1 MYVRNRKWANLA
13 CLNYECI
20 KFVRS
25 YYGRT
30 MAAAICMDHR
40 GECSC
45 TFSSGTGVLGLM
57 RAYQSHGYGR
67 TKYWTAKEEKSFRH
81 SVNC

>member
-1 MYVRNRKWANLA
+1 MYVWNRQWANLA

-30 MAAAICMDHR
+30 MAAVATM
-40 GECSC
+40 
-45 TFSSGTGVLGLM
+45 GVLWLQLYAWTIGANVAVLLVLVQ
-57 RAYQSHGYGR
+57 AY
-67 TKYWTAKEEKSFRH
+67 
-81 SVNC
+81 